1 MNIKYLEAIETASTI
16 LADAIVSDMEEAL
29 SYGAGLDRTV
39 QDLTYAIGSLCANDG
54 WDDFWQWL
62 HHERYQQMAA

>member
-1 MNIKYLEAIETASTI
+1 
-16 LADAIVSDMEEAL
+16 MEEAL

-39 QDLTYAIGSLCANDG
+39 QDLTYAIGSVCANDG